1 MHHSSTSTKAVDI
14 SKFNK
19 STKRDENHSDNGN
32 SRIDVYT
39 TGIFVDDADMV
50 SIRPNIVSREDNM
63 VKIPMPESVVDEN
76 AAITSQTLRYQSELE
91 TQKRIQQIRTRALLH
106 QYNAPKKIDGLKQS
120 SDSWKLVIAYAAA
133 ILLLVLLVGPFFS
146 HVASALSAF

>member
-1 MHHSSTSTKAVDI
+1 MYHNSTNTRTVDI

-19 STKRDENHSDNGN
+19 SAKQDETHSDNV
-32 SRIDVYT
+32 SSKIDVYT

-50 SIRPNIVSREDNM
+50 TIRPNIITSEDSM
-63 VKIPMPESVVDEN
+63 VKDPMPENVVAEN
-76 AAITSQTLRYQSELE
+76 AVINSQTLRYQSELE

-106 QYNAPKKIDGLKQS
+106 QYNAPKKMDGLKQS